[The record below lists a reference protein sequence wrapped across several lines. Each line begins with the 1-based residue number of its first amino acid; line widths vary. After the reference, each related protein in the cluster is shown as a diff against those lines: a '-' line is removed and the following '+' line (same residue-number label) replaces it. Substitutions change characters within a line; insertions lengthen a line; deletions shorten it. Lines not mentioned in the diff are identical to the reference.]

1 MEYVKNRKNQFHIH
15 EDEVT
20 PILLDVLHSAGKN
33 TDFLENATS
42 GVSAAKGTDRNA
54 PDIFAINIYLSL
66 AMLVFIFLWPLSLIM
81 LPHGHVIEV
90 DRLLAAKAMANRETY
105 NVSGLIKGTR
115 DNTPV
120 CLKPVSSG
128 KVVYKSDLA
137 HVDASNT
144 SDGYVIIRYTGESPK
159 VKLRIT
165 GPDEIV
171 YTYDLKTGGGEDEVF
186 PLQAGDGKYLICI
199 YENLVG
205 TQYVTAFTQ
214 EISVA
219 IRDEYLPFLYPNQY
233 VNFNEGNQAIA
244 YSEFLSY
251 TANDD
256 LSVVSAVYNALIS
269 SMSYDYDE
277 AETVQSGYIP
287 DIDEVLTTGKGICLD
302 YAVLMTAML
311 RSQRIP
317 TRMEVGYAGTAYHA
331 WISTYIKDIGW
342 VNGMIQF
349 DGKKWSLMD
358 PTFASTTETEKLKSF
373 IGDGKNYKTKYI
385 Y

>member
-1 MEYVKNRKNQFHIH
+1 MEYVKNRQNQFHIH
-15 EDEVT
+15 EEEVT
-20 PILLDVLHSAGKN
+20 PILLDVLHSAGKD
-33 TDFLENATS
+33 TDFLENITNVVT
-42 GVSAAKGTDRNA
+42 GTKGTGKNA
-54 PDIFAINIYLSL
+54 PDIFAVNIYISL
-66 AMLVFIFLWPLSLIM
+66 AMLVFIFLSPLLLIM

-90 DRLLAAKAMANRETY
+90 DRLLAAKAMANRENYDVT
-105 NVSGLIKGTR
+105 GLLKGTR

-120 CLKPVSSG
+120 CLKPRADG
-128 KVVYKSDLA
+128 TIVYKSDLA
-137 HVDASNT
+137 NVDASNT
-144 SDGYVIIRYTGESPK
+144 SQGYVIVRYTGESPK

-165 GPDEIV
+165 GPDEVV
-171 YTYDLKTGGGEDEVF
+171 YTYDLKTGGGENEVF
-186 PLQAGDGKYLICI
+186 PLQAGDGEYLICI
-199 YENLVG
+199 YENLIG

-214 EISVA
+214 KINVA
-219 IRDEYLPFLYPNQY
+219 ISDEYLPFLYPNQY

-256 LSVVSAVYNALIS
+256 LEVVSSVYNALIS

-331 WISTYIKDIGW
+331 WISTYIKEIGW
-342 VNGMIQF
+342 INGMIQF

-373 IGDGKNYKTKYI
+373 IGDGKNYQTKYI

>member
-1 MEYVKNRKNQFHIH
+1 MEYVKDKRNKFHIN
-15 EDEVT
+15 EAEVT
-20 PILLDVLHSAGKN
+20 PILLQIMHSHGKD
-33 TDFLENATS
+33 TDFLEKKGSATAQS
-42 GVSAAKGTDRNA
+42 STKKDA
-54 PDIFAINIYLSL
+54 PDLFTIGIYVSL
-66 AMLVFIFLWPLSLIM
+66 AMMVFTFFSPISLLV
-81 LPHGHVIEV
+81 LPHGHMIEA
-90 DRLLAAKAMANRETY
+90 DRLIAAKAMANRENYDVT
-105 NVSGLIKGTR
+105 GLVKGSR

-120 CLKPVSSG
+120 CLKPVSDG
-128 KVVYKSDLA
+128 KIVYKSDLA
-137 HVDASNT
+137 FVDASNT
-144 SDGYVIIRYTGESPK
+144 SEGYVVIRYTGDSQK

-186 PLQAGDGKYLICI
+186 PLQAGDGNYLICI
-199 YENLVG
+199 YENIAG

-214 EISVA
+214 EIDVA
-219 IRDEYLPFLYPNQY
+219 LRDEYLPFLYPNQY

-244 YSEFLSY
+244 YSEYLSY
-251 TANDD
+251 VANDD
-256 LSVVSAVYNALIS
+256 LEVVSAVYNALIS

-277 AETVQSGYIP
+277 AETVQSGYLP
-287 DIDEVLTTGKGICLD
+287 DVDEVLTTGKGICLD

-358 PTFASTTETEKLKSF
+358 PTFASTTETERLKNF
-373 IGDGKNYKTKYI
+373 IGDGENYQTKYI